1 MICSTSFVNLAGPR
15 LSSES
20 ARNNKKVGMM
30 SLYNNVC
37 RRRQKSVR
45 RNEHGWPSLG
55 FDVICVFLV
64 HIVYV
69 PYVFH
74 LERIQPKMYC
84 TLTDYTQSPLLTSY
98 LFVYVRKLFLGYCS
112 VAEEQTKKMNGHLVV
127 FAIS

>member
-1 MICSTSFVNLAGPR
+1 M
-15 LSSES
+15 
-20 ARNNKKVGMM
+20 VG
-30 SLYNNVC
+30 
-37 RRRQKSVR
+37 R
-45 RNEHGWPSLG
+45 LG

-98 LFVYVRKLFLGYCS
+98 VFGYVR
-112 VAEEQTKKMNGHLVV
+112 
-127 FAIS
+127 

>member
-1 MICSTSFVNLAGPR
+1 MVGHLA
-15 LSSES
+15 
-20 ARNNKKVGMM
+20 
-30 SLYNNVC
+30 
-37 RRRQKSVR
+37 
-45 RNEHGWPSLG
+45 

-112 VAEEQTKKMNGHLVV
+112 AAEQTKKMNGRLVI